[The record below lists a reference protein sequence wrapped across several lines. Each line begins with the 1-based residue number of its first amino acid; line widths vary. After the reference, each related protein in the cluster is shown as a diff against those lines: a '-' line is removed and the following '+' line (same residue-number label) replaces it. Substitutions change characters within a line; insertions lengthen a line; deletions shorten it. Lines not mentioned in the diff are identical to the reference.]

1 MGDLEQCRPGS
12 ALPQL
17 LSTLTDE
24 FAFRRISRIDLRV
37 LPIQIEHRWQ
47 DIAASTPPPSDLS
60 ADQNGRRFRCRK
72 RRERRGAN
80 AFRRDRASVPRLGR
94 SAIHYGFS
102 ISRFSASAPE
112 IVYLG
117 NTIVYLGNTNA
128 PASADLRSARQCFL
142 ACTRQPTRDERLEPT
157 RDERL
162 ALSLQLSGP
171 LLAAA
176 RALPV
181 APLRYEASSA
191 SIQGLA
197 VVRRCCA
204 PLVGALVPVRGIIGD
219 GLRHGH
225 APGSTAN

>member
-1 MGDLEQCRPGS
+1 MWRLGS
-12 ALPQL
+12 
-17 LSTLTDE
+17 S
-24 FAFRRISRIDLRV
+24 
-37 LPIQIEHRWQ
+37 
-47 DIAASTPPPSDLS
+47 
-60 ADQNGRRFRCRK
+60 RCRK

-142 ACTRQPTRDERLEPT
+142 ACTRQPTRDERL
-157 RDERL
+157 

>member
-1 MGDLEQCRPGS
+1 MNLHFAEFPGS
-12 ALPQL
+12 TCACCPFRLSIVGKILPPALRRLAIYQQIK
-17 LSTLTDE
+17 TDDV
-24 FAFRRISRIDLRV
+24 FGAVSGVNGGAQMR
-37 LPIQIEHRWQ
+37 
-47 DIAASTPPPSDLS
+47 S
-60 ADQNGRRFRCRK
+60 AVIVHRCRVSAAQ
-72 RRERRGAN
+72 RFTT
-80 AFRRDRASVPRLGR
+80 AFQFHGSAHQRPRSSTWETL
-94 SAIHYGFS
+94 SCTW
-102 ISRFSASAPE
+102 E
-112 IVYLG
+112 TLMQ
-117 NTIVYLGNTNA
+117 